1 MTYNVGDLVKIKEHE
16 NPDALNRVSKIEEVQ
31 WPNYV
36 VRPKYFRETLVIHED
51 NLELVEPFV
60 PKEPGKRGR
69 KPKQPKEV
77 VIQEDTNL
85 SEEQKEELASPVDLD
100 GVLDAE
106 FEQLWQ
112 IANRVDKKIG
122 TNNGATSLYY
132 HMIQE
137 IKMHTDKTKVKR
149 G

>member
-1 MTYNVGDLVKIKEHE
+1 M
-16 NPDALNRVSKIEEVQ
+16 EEVQ
-31 WPNYV
+31 GNYLV
-36 VRPKYFRETLVIHED
+36 VRPKYFRETITVPYESVD
-51 NLELVEPFV
+51 LVEKFI

-77 VIQEDTNL
+77 IIQEDMNL
-85 SEEQKEELASPVDLD
+85 SEEQKEELVKPVDLD
-100 GVLDAE
+100 GILDAE

-112 IANRVDKKIG
+112 IANRVEKKIG